1 MSLPGPIDRLMHPRS
16 IRTTIAL
23 VIVAAMALSGVVIAW
38 AFTTTVRSATQAE
51 VERSLG
57 QQARTIARVIEREG
71 IEDASRTA
79 RSAQRFVGD
88 LRLVVRI
95 EGEVVYFTGREIEV
109 EARATGSSGPV
120 EVQIERPDVQ
130 SRVSVWLYIAFALAS
145 LLFVATVV
153 WGLSG
158 TVARRLRRS
167 VGEVA
172 DSAEEVTRG
181 HFGTR
186 VPESDDELGRLA
198 QAFNRMTERLEAAD
212 ARQREFLADIA
223 HELRTPVTTIEGFAT
238 ALGDGTART
247 EDDRRE
253 AIAFIQAE
261 TARLSDLVRDLHTLT
276 WLDLD
281 PPVAREPVDL
291 VAAGHEALALAA
303 PRARTAGVRLM
314 EPAGEAWALAD
325 PAHVATILGNLL
337 ANALAAT
344 PAGGTVGLASIVAPD
359 AVGLAVHDSGRG
371 IDAEHLPYLFD
382 RLYRVD
388 QARRRGPADGGGSG
402 LGLSIVRRLA
412 RLQGGTV
419 TVESEPGAGTTFTLR
434 LPRAPRPA
442 GTGGARAA
450 RPAPRAR

>member
-1 MSLPGPIDRLMHPRS
+1 MRLGPIDRLMHPRS
-16 IRTTIAL
+16 IRTRIAL
-23 VIVAAMALSGVVIAW
+23 VIVAAVALSGIVVAW
-38 AFTTTVRSATQAE
+38 AFTNTVRSATQAE

-71 IEDASRTA
+71 IADASSTA
-79 RSAQRFVGD
+79 RSAQRFVGE

-109 EARATGSSGPV
+109 EARATGTSGPV
-120 EVQIERPDVQ
+120 EVQLERPNVQ
-130 SRVSVWLYIAFALAS
+130 ARVSLWLYLIFTLAS
-145 LLFVATVV
+145 LLFVATLV

-158 TVARRLRRS
+158 TVARRLRRA

-212 ARQREFLADIA
+212 ARQREFLADVA
-223 HELRTPVTTIEGFAT
+223 HELRTPVTTIEGFAA

-247 EDDRRE
+247 DEDRRE
-253 AIAFIQAE
+253 ATDFIRAE
-261 TARLSDLVRDLHTLT
+261 TARLGDLVRDLHALT

-281 PPVAREPVDL
+281 PPVDREPVDL
-291 VAAGHEALALAA
+291 VAAGHEALALVG
-303 PRARTAGVRLM
+303 PRARAGGVRLM

-325 PAHVATILGNLL
+325 PSHVATILGNLL
-337 ANALAAT
+337 TNALTAT
-344 PAGGTVGLASIVAPD
+344 PAGGTIGLAAIVGPET
-359 AVGLAVHDSGRG
+359 VGLAVHDSGRG
-371 IDAEHLPYLFD
+371 IAPEHLPYLFD
-382 RLYRVD
+382 RLYRAD
-388 QARRRGPADGGGSG
+388 QARRRGPAEGGGSG

-412 RLQGGTV
+412 GLQGGTV
-419 TVESEPGAGTTFTLR
+419 TVESAEGAGTTFTLT
-434 LPRAPRPA
+434 LVRAPRPV
-442 GTGGARAA
+442 GTRPPGAARAVPGAR
-450 RPAPRAR
+450 